1 MVVDPVG
8 CLGVGLVE
16 VCLEVLSADAP
27 LAAATDAGCGQMLS
41 AHERVYLRSA
51 CVQDFS
57 DIDES
62 EQSGVHPQHRK
73 SHAGAHAV
81 IHTDDGQRTLAAADL
96 VVTSKGA
103 DWLGRRSVGI
113 GINWLAKESVDCAQ
127 PPRPPSRAQRP
138 SELLDCDVDMDGR
151 HVEPG
156 DLLEVVIGGDPASV
170 THARY
175 PVSADEDQHCC
186 PSGLRTIAR
195 RRLRRYA

>member
-81 IHTDDGQRTLAAADL
+81 IHTDDGQRTLAVADL

-103 DWLGRRSVGI
+103 DWLRRRRGRYRHQ
-113 GINWLAKESVDCAQ
+113 LASQRICRLCATTKAAQ
-127 PPRPPSRAQRP
+127 PSSA
-138 SELLDCDVDMDGR
+138 SE
-151 HVEPG
+151 
-156 DLLEVVIGGDPASV
+156 
-170 THARY
+170 
-175 PVSADEDQHCC
+175 
-186 PSGLRTIAR
+186 
-195 RRLRRYA
+195 